1 MTYNPLILVAED
13 EKPIGTLLKYN
24 LEQADFRVVIAT
36 DGQQALKFAAQEKPD
51 LVLLDWMLPIV
62 TGIEVCR
69 QLRAQTT
76 TALTPIIMVTARGEE
91 AERIRGL
98 DTGADDYVVKP
109 FSPAELIA
117 RIRALLRRSQPE
129 APLEKITLRDVE
141 MDLTAHKV
149 IRAGSEVHLGPTE
162 FKLLRHF
169 MQNPEKVFSR
179 EDLLKA
185 VWGEN
190 IYVEIRT
197 VDVHIRRLRSALHE
211 FGSDDLIRT
220 VRSEGYAFNAN
231 AS

>member
-1 MTYNPLILVAED
+1 MTYKPLILVAED

-117 RIRALLRRSQPE
+117 RI
-129 APLEKITLRDVE
+129 K
-141 MDLTAHKV
+141 
-149 IRAGSEVHLGPTE
+149 
-162 FKLLRHF
+162 
-169 MQNPEKVFSR
+169 
-179 EDLLKA
+179 
-185 VWGEN
+185 
-190 IYVEIRT
+190 
-197 VDVHIRRLRSALHE
+197 
-211 FGSDDLIRT
+211 
-220 VRSEGYAFNAN
+220 
-231 AS
+231 